1 MANPQVENPT
11 ATLLRQMI
19 KQAIARPGVRIIR
32 MGEGVK
38 APAGRWGKKNGRD
51 VHFSGK
57 RDANNLTSWGE
68 VSQAIADS
76 YNIGLESEETA
87 TDGLRLYAW
96 DADIL
101 TPDKASV
108 LNIPRDHAVQLGQR
122 LFAPG
127 LTWKV
132 ETAGGG
138 VQWHCLIDPERVPQ
152 GELFFNRDGT
162 LKNNIAITGGP
173 DLLTGRHLRMLPCS
187 WQRADVCK
195 DKTRTEEQR
204 KYTFAS
210 DSGATFAPAPD
221 ALYEQ
226 LTRWAAESKPAAP
239 AKPKRKL
246 RAVPG
251 ADGRPAAPDAIPIG
265 NRHNT
270 LTSLA
275 MQLVIIE
282 PLATRRSMLAV
293 LHEVNE
299 IYCEEPMPE
308 SEIKRCLDTAL
319 AKAER
324 PLGMGMRCKHLH
336 PVADNAR
343 DTWRNQLRAMCVELC
358 YNRRAEQVES
368 RPLTGGDWQPLSGF
382 STAALQVD
390 MDADT
395 APAPVLKQADAPK
408 PNLQVAE
415 SQADAP
421 AAKLPPRVRFV
432 SWAEHNGR
440 PPRAWSERAFM
451 LQLKAYLDKRERD
464 PLLEK
469 GRELETR
476 MKSEK
481 NLGRGDLI
489 YTLLTRKDDGLFR
502 VEPAYEKAARLLLPM
517 IIGGVVRR
525 VYADGRKG
533 AKWDFMP
540 IIIGPPGIGKST
552 LLRCL
557 VYDPDQFSDFA
568 QFGLKAR
575 EMGEQFMGKTIIE
588 VSELVAFR
596 TADVRAITAEV
607 SRQAI
612 MYRRVYE
619 KTPELRAYLHVLV
632 GTSNDPMAIPMEG
645 RVQRRFMPVQME
657 AAHGPAV
664 NQQRT
669 LQMLQPGGKPGPIL
683 DELYAEAIRMNE
695 SGELEKLI
703 PEFHAEINKLTPAH
717 RIRNLT
723 TEEVLDKF
731 EQAHPGQ
738 FDSEGVGLIELI
750 QYAEGP
756 PDGLGSG
763 GGLGL
768 KKVNEQKLCDTM
780 KARGF
785 ESYQGTTR
793 EDRLRRWYTLRRI
806 AEMKSE
812 GGEQ

>member
-1 MANPQVENPT
+1 MANPQVTPPP
-11 ATLLRQMI
+11 ATDLKTMLE
-19 KQAIARPGVRIIR
+19 QAEKRPGTRKIR
-32 MGEGVK
+32 MGPGQK
-38 APAGRWGKKNGRD
+38 APAGRMRKKNGRD
-51 VHFSGK
+51 VYMPGK
-57 RDANNLTSWGE
+57 RDANELKSWAE
-68 VSQAIADS
+68 VSQAIAEG
-76 YNIGLESEETA
+76 YNIGLESVETA
-87 TDGLRLYAW
+87 TDGLRLFTW

-101 TPDKASV
+101 TPDKASE
-108 LNIPRDHAVQLGQR
+108 LNIPRDHAVQLGRR
-122 LFAPG
+122 LFMPG
-127 LTWKV
+127 LTWQV

-138 VQWHCLIDPERVPQ
+138 VQWHCLIDLERVPQ
-152 GELFFNRDGT
+152 CELFFHRDGM
-162 LKNNIAITGGP
+162 LKSNIAIAGGI
-173 DLLTGRHLRMLPCS
+173 DLLSGKHLRMLPGS
-187 WQRADVCK
+187 WQTAEVCK

-204 KYTFAS
+204 KYAFAS

-221 ALYEQ
+221 ALYEL
-226 LTRWAAESKPAAP
+226 LTRWADEAAP
-239 AKPKRKL
+239 ASKPKPKRNL
-246 RAVPG
+246 QAVPG

-282 PLATRRSMLAV
+282 PLATRQSMLAV

-299 IYCEEPMPE
+299 IYCEEPVPE
-308 SEIKRCLDTAL
+308 SEIARCLDSAL
-319 AKAER
+319 AKAQR
-324 PLGMGMRCKHLH
+324 PRALGKRRKYLY

-343 DTWRNQLRAMCVELC
+343 DNWRGQLRAMGVELC

-368 RPLTGGDWQPLSGF
+368 RPLSGGDWRPLSEF

-395 APAPVLKQADAPK
+395 APAPVLQQADAPK

-415 SQADAP
+415 SQADTP

-432 SWAEHNGR
+432 IWAEHNGR
-440 PPRAWSERAFM
+440 PRRDWSERAFM

-469 GRELETR
+469 CRELETR

-533 AKWDFMP
+533 DKWDFMP

-557 VYDPDQFSDFA
+557 VYDPEQFSDFA

-669 LQMLQPGGKPGPIL
+669 LQMLQPEGKPGPIL

-695 SGELEKLI
+695 NGELKKLI

-723 TEEVLDKF
+723 AEEVLDKF
-731 EQAHPGQ
+731 EQAHPDK

-750 QYAEGP
+750 QFAEGP
-756 PDGLGSG
+756 PDGMGSG